1 MFLNISRNLLL
12 AVPPQINEIDLSSL
26 TTSTTSPTSTQIL
39 EIKRDPELMKRYPNL
54 KSAPQLDIKS
64 KSSRT
69 EIKLLVEQFLKGNNS
84 NNTTTTNT
92 NTTTGY
98 KESASSEQQQ
108 EHAMARFVEV
118 SVGRGS
124 WILRAAD
131 HTELL
136 ETSFT
141 GVYTTFSYHEDK

>member
-26 TTSTTSPTSTQIL
+26 TTSTSDTTSQVL
-39 EIKRDPELMKRYPNL
+39 ELKRDPELMKRYPHL

-64 KSSRT
+64 KSSRA
-69 EIKLLVEQFLKGNNS
+69 EIKLLVEQFLKGN
-84 NNTTTTNT
+84 TNT
-92 NTTTGY
+92 NNAASTTGF
-98 KESASSEQQQ
+98 KESASPEQQSQQQQ
-108 EHAMARFVEV
+108 EHGMARFVEV

>member
-1 MFLNISRNLLL
+1 MYICIQMFLNISRNLLL
-12 AVPPQINEIDLSSL
+12 AVPPQIREIDLSSL
-26 TTSTTSPTSTQIL
+26 TTTTSDTTSQVL
-39 EIKRDPELMKRYPNL
+39 EIKRDPELVKRYPHL

-64 KSSRT
+64 KSSRA
-69 EIKLLVEQFLKGNNS
+69 EIKLLVEQFLRGNN
-84 NNTTTTNT
+84 NTA
-92 NTTTGY
+92 TTTGL
-98 KESASSEQQQ
+98 KDSQSHEQQQQQ
-108 EHAMARFVEV
+108 EHGMARFVEV

>member
-26 TTSTTSPTSTQIL
+26 TTSTSDTTSQVL
-39 EIKRDPELMKRYPNL
+39 ELKRDPELMKRYPHL

-64 KSSRT
+64 KSSRA
-69 EIKLLVEQFLKGNNS
+69 EIKLLVEQFLKGT
-84 NNTTTTNT
+84 NNTTT
-92 NTTTGY
+92 GF
-98 KESASSEQQQ
+98 KESQSHEQQQQQ
-108 EHAMARFVEV
+108 EHGMARFVEV
-118 SVGRGS
+118 VVGRGS